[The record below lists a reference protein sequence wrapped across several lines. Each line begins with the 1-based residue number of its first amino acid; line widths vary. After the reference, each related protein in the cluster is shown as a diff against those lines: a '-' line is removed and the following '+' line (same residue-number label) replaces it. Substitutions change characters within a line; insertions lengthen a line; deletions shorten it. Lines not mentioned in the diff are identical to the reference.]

1 MASAKQFAGRDAI
14 LAKADVQIR
23 ELYIPEWGT
32 WIRVRG
38 LTGKERDDYET
49 SIMVG
54 KGKSRDVNMR
64 NLRAK
69 LVVRAV
75 IDQQGA
81 RLFTDADVEALGE
94 KNAAALE
101 RIFDVARELSG
112 LSEQDTEELLKNS
125 EGGQPADS
133 PSA

>member
-1 MASAKQFAGRDAI
+1 MASAKQFAGRDTI

-32 WIRVRG
+32 WILVRG

-54 KGKSRDVNMR
+54 KGRSRDVNMR

-69 LVVRAV
+69 LIVRAV

-94 KNAAALE
+94 KSAAALE